1 MKKIFLIP
9 LLACFSCVM
18 AWADNIAQITIGEAA
33 PVGYETLSDLQTAI
47 AALPTDGTVATIQL
61 LEDIDGGTINTANM
75 SVFEFPA
82 STKTVLDLNGHTLSA
97 ALTSTNY
104 DIRITTYVI
113 NNKGELTINDSGENG
128 KIKNSHNALTSSY
141 DCMRVINNVA
151 GATMTLN
158 KCIINNGAMGIDNRG
173 TLTINEDVTIE
184 VSEGSS
190 STIATD
196 KHGYYNGG
204 SAICARSGSHTTIN
218 GGLIKSHNFNALFTE
233 STAIIA
239 INGGDF
245 YGVNAV
251 GWLYDGMTYSSQMT
265 ISGGSFD
272 KDPTVYVDQNHYA
285 DLVASRYEIKDI
297 PANAS
302 YTVYS
307 FAELKE
313 KLNLATNDQAVYVTL
328 GADINVAEVVTLQHG
343 SQLTIPAGRTL
354 TVQDGGLFVNEGKTV
369 NQGTIAT
376 VDNGFFSNP
385 ASALGNGSFNIAGL
399 NLSVAGDVVTYII
412 SNGMQLQYLAYLVAQ
427 DAYADKT
434 WNISLTTDINL
445 PTEASFER
453 ISSIEGTFDGNNYAI
468 NNLTINAESGDKALI
483 GLFNGTFQNVV
494 LTNINVY
501 SASGC
506 ASALFT
512 QMVPNSVVK
521 NVKLKGSVTSGTLY
535 ATAFV
540 SSMYNSGMET
550 NDHLWFVNC
559 ESEVTLSTGGYFA
572 GWLGTVSGTK
582 GTFGFYNCVNKG
594 NISATYAGVL
604 SAYHTSASKS
614 EVIAFTNTGTVTAS
628 NTGKQINGVNF
639 IGTNSG
645 TFTYTYIDPTKYT
658 AVYDESQGKYIPKE
672 AGTIDN
678 TNSTTTDWATNT
690 TWTDEDDTTP
700 VVPTEAD
707 KVTVNSTV
715 IVNDGTDAEA
725 NKVTVAAEKTLTIKD
740 GGSLTI
746 GENGL
751 TIAADAIVKVEK
763 GATLV
768 IGGTTVGGDKGGITI
783 QGEGEHAGKLI
794 VEATQADGTGVV
806 LVDPEAPVASTRV
819 EAEVELIPDAY
830 KVSEDV
836 YKHRYIGIPLY
847 FEGSEVFTSANWSR
861 EPIQGGESVVSHAKT
876 WNNGWQDVTDVNEF
890 VPFKGYALTNESTH
904 GVKYTFKGKLVGNG
918 DGTMNFA
925 YGFNLFANSYTAPIN
940 IQTLLNGL
948 SNDVKATIYM
958 FKNDKLQTVSK
969 ADFAGFRTPKFTVIP
984 SLQAFFVLM
993 DDGTSATEDINY
1005 AEAVYNN
1012 SLPNS
1017 GLYAPKR
1024 QETPAFNRVRI
1035 NIAAENGAS
1044 DEVYLIEA
1052 ADYTNN
1058 FENGFDEVKYMNN
1071 GLNLFATTAYGRQ
1084 STEITNNLSGTFIG
1098 VQGNGTYTMTFD
1110 ELVGEEYQIRDLQTN
1125 AVVTMSEA
1133 NTYTFTANGTND
1145 ARFVVEAIAKT
1156 PTALGNVDEVKMFVH
1171 DNTLFISENNSDANV
1186 MVYAANGQ
1194 LVLSATA
1201 QQTISLNGLA
1211 NGVYT
1216 VRVANQTLKFVK

>member
-1 MKKIFLIP
+1 MKKFFLIP
-9 LLACFSCVM
+9 LMTLMCSVM
-18 AWADNIAQITIGEAA
+18 AFANVARITFSDEREAVDCADLAA
-33 PVGYETLSDLQTAI
+33 LQTAI

-245 YGVNAV
+245 YGVNPV

-376 VDNGFFSNP
+376 VDNGFFSSP

-445 PTEASFER
+445 PTEANFER

-483 GLFNGTFQNVV
+483 GLFNGTFQNVE

-540 SSMYNSGMET
+540 SSMYNSGMGT

-639 IGTNSG
+639 IGTTSG

-672 AGTIDN
+672 AGIIDN
-678 TNSTTTDWATNT
+678 TAATTIEWNKTT
-690 TWTDEDDTTP
+690 TWTDEDEDNM
-700 VVPTEAD
+700 VPSEAD
-707 KVTVNSTV
+707 VVTVNNAAGGVVVNNGVEAEAKQV
-715 IVNDGTDAEA
+715 IV
-725 NKVTVAAEKTLTIKD
+725 AADKTLTVQD
-740 GGSLTI
+740 GGTLTI
-746 GENGL
+746 GEGGL
-751 TIAADAIVKVEK
+751 QIAAGATVTVEE

-768 IGGTTVGGDKGGITI
+768 VGKDGINIADGGHLV
-783 QGEGEHAGKLI
+783 
-794 VEATQADGTGVV
+794 VEATEDGGTGVV
-806 LVDPEAPVASTRV
+806 LVDPASI
-819 EAEVELIPDAY
+819 ELIPDAY

-836 YKHRYIGIPLY
+836 YKHRYVGIPLY
-847 FEGSEVFTSANWSR
+847 FEGAEEFTSANWER
-861 EPIQGGESVVSHAKT
+861 EAIQGGESVVSHAKI
-876 WNNGWQDVTDVNEF
+876 WNNGWQDVASISEF

-918 DGTMNFA
+918 DGQMNFVP
-925 YGFNLFANSYTAPIN
+925 GFNLFANSYTAPIN

-948 SNDVKATIYM
+948 SDDVKATIYM
-958 FKNDKLQTVSK
+958 FDNDRLRSVSK

-993 DDGTSATEDINY
+993 DDGTSATETVNY
-1005 AEAVYNN
+1005 AEAVFNN
-1012 SLPNS
+1012 SIENR
-1017 GLYAPKR
+1017 GLYAPQR
-1024 QETPAFNRVRI
+1024 QETPDFNRVRI
-1035 NIAAENGAS
+1035 NIAAENGAN

-1052 ADYTNN
+1052 ADYTND
-1058 FENGFDEVKYMNN
+1058 FENGYDEAKFMNN
-1071 GLNLFATTAYGRQ
+1071 GLNIFATTAYGRQ
-1084 STEITNNLSGTFIG
+1084 ATAISNDIDGTFVG
-1098 VQGNGTYTMTFD
+1098 VQGNGTYTLTFD
-1110 ELVGEEYQIRDLQTN
+1110 ELVGEEYQIRDLQN
-1125 AVVTMSEA
+1125 GVVIAMTED
-1133 NTYTFTANGTND
+1133 NTYTFTANGEEE
-1145 ARFVVEAIAKT
+1145 ARFVVEKIAKM
-1156 PTALGNVDEVKMFVH
+1156 PTAINNAADAKMFVSN
-1171 DNTLFISENNSDANV
+1171 NTLYVSANDADIQIF
-1186 MVYAANGQ
+1186 AANGQ
-1194 LVLSATA
+1194 LVLAEKAQATVDL
-1201 QQTISLNGLA
+1201 SGLNA
-1211 NGVYT
+1211 GVYT